1 MRTAGGVTETK
12 LRLMQKQAE
21 RIEEIHQALVREIIA
36 LKDHIKRLDLEWDGS
51 SNSAFMTA
59 MEADLT
65 EMYLL
70 VSLIWDAGK
79 LLERAECTYQE
90 SEREVRGLIDT
101 VKTRGICG

>member
-36 LKDHIKRLDLEWDGS
+36 LKDHIRRLNLEWDGEA
-51 SNSAFMTA
+51 NSAFITA

-70 VSLIWDAGK
+70 VSLIWDARK

-101 VKTRGICG
+101 VKTRRICG